1 MRKSSNYRDG
11 GCQLWR
17 TKLGIICNYFCEENC
32 ELLPLQNSL
41 ASQQPSQ
48 VSSSRANR
56 QMQYSHQ
63 AWSLSATL
71 HYIIY
76 LCFIFAVCLNIIHTK
91 TKARKIFDTHC
102 NKWRNWTAA
111 VKQGILLVLCY
122 LTNFMLISLKE
133 TTLNCDWLPSH
144 LKQRGATKCAPS
156 KNCRPSLYWLELW
169 LFCHKNVKQAEKFWK

>member
-71 HYIIY
+71 PYIIY

-102 NKWRNWTAA
+102 NKWRNWTAV
-111 VKQGILLVLCY
+111 VKQGILLLLCY
-122 LTNFMLISLKE
+122 LTNFHANIIKRNHIELWLITQSFEAKR
-133 TTLNCDWLPSH
+133 C
-144 LKQRGATKCAPS
+144 TKYEPL
-156 KNCRPSLYWLELW
+156 KNCRPSLYWLELR
-169 LFCHKNVKQAEKFWK
+169 LSNFVTKM